1 MAEKI
6 LACDNEK
13 CLKSDECERH
23 RLYKSGDKEYKTFN
37 GNPDKGCGKF
47 IKIAK

>member
-13 CLKSDECERH
+13 CLKSDECERY
-23 RLYKSGDKEYKTFN
+23 RLFKAGAKEYKTHN

-47 IKIAK
+47 IKKTK

>member
-1 MAEKI
+1 MSEKI
-6 LACDNEK
+6 VACDNEK

-23 RLYKSGDKEYKTFN
+23 QLFKNGEKEYKTFN

-47 IKIAK
+47 IKLAK